1 MPGRVEYLPDLER
14 LPSKLGTLRLHTP
27 NPFDRE
33 PDVLA
38 LTPVAS
44 SKLAA
49 IVLVRRVLV
58 RRSWREDVEV
68 PKTAAEALPVEPPAV
83 ADDWAPR
90 EHTYRVGVPE
100 PMRCTHC
107 AIRPGFGPCAVCVG
121 TGWRPSLGDDPGM
134 VRCDCD
140 RGFVR
145 CTRCGGSATSYRVT
159 LEHASDKTIFDRQ
172 TFVPSLVGTLTNDVR
187 QKIDAADVPE
197 ALRFELAP
205 TLVQSAY
212 RGAMSAAQPTFE
224 GYDFLDAYPRAI
236 ATLRASQAIAGDLR
250 REDAAYAWPFLC
262 LRYEVEG
269 RFLDVAVVPDKDGRW
284 SASATGLTRT

>member
-1 MPGRVEYLPDLER
+1 MPGLTEYLPDLDR
-14 LPSKLGTLRLHTP
+14 LAAKLGALRLHTP

-33 PDVLA
+33 PDLLA
-38 LTPVAS
+38 LTPAAV

-58 RRSWREDVEV
+58 RRSWREDVEM
-68 PKTAAEALPVEPPAV
+68 PKAAAEALPVEPPVV
-83 ADDWAPR
+83 AEDWSPR
-90 EHTYRVGVPE
+90 EHTYRVGVPGA
-100 PMRCTHC
+100 MRCTHC
-107 AIRPGFGPCAVCVG
+107 PIRPGFGPCAVCVG
-121 TGWRPSLGDDPGM
+121 TGKRPTFASDNPMAM

-140 RGFVR
+140 GGFVR
-145 CTRCGGSATSYRVT
+145 CTRCDGSATSYRVT

-172 TFVPSLVGTLTNDVR
+172 TFVPSLVGSLTNDVR
-187 QKIDAADVPE
+187 WKIDAVDAPE
-197 ALRFELAP
+197 ALRFELTP

-224 GYDFLDAYPRAI
+224 GYDFLDAYARATS
-236 ATLRASQAIAGDLR
+236 TLRASQAVAGGLR

-269 RFLDVAVVPDKDGRW
+269 RFLDVAVVPDKDGNW
-284 SASATGLTRT
+284 SAVGLTRT